1 MTTKK
6 EQEKRAKL
14 EAKIEKTIK
23 KICEN
28 KPSNIRP
35 KKWGFVND
43 HEIELVYWRDYW
55 DDKKVERLMNRIMD
69 KIYKKFNIVV
79 GACADTTE
87 QLNWHYV

>member
-14 EAKIEKTIK
+14 EVKIGKAIQ

-43 HEIELVYWRDYW
+43 HEIELVYWRWYFE
-55 DDKKVERLMNRIMD
+55 DKKLERLMVRIMNT
-69 KIYKKFNIVV
+69 IRKKFDIEVS
-79 GACADTTE
+79 ACADTTE

>member
-14 EAKIEKTIK
+14 EAKIQKAIQ

-35 KKWGFVND
+35 KKWGFVSD
-43 HEIELVYWRDYW
+43 KEIELVYWHWYYE
-55 DDKKVERLMNRIMD
+55 DKKVERLMNRIMNT
-69 KIYKKFNIVV
+69 IYKKYGIEV

-87 QLNWHYV
+87 QLNWHYI